1 MSNNPQESKKN
12 EKNKDNIEKD
22 QNKLTEQKSLKYS
35 DIYDDIK
42 GDSRSDS
49 LDNLDIDQMMED
61 QEENDIKYNF
71 KNIDDGKQ
79 NIKER
84 YIKEKLE
91 EINTT
96 IQQMSHKKE
105 IEKDFNWDI
114 RQSAP
119 LMKSKS
125 NFENYEKE
133 SERRK
138 CETEFLLIVE
148 KAIISFNLKKYLESY
163 KYLENSGVIKN
174 LSEFGKFLLVV
185 NGFDKGILG
194 EFLAKEK
201 PPNQRKTVLNSFI
214 TTMDLNYKNNSFLE
228 CLRFLLTRIIL
239 PKDANLILVIMDTF
253 SEKFFTCNKKDTKFV
268 EIFCNINAIYLLVST
283 ILALNTMFTRKDIK
297 NMNIIKKEEF
307 KSMNKDINANYL
319 DELYEELKKK
329 PISLS
334 DDYNE
339 EIYKKLA
346 PLVLVRNKDMAMKN
360 LDTLSKEKKA
370 EKDDDEEDDNENN
383 DTNNEQNNLNMI
395 SGVEQQYF
403 EFVQEFMDLDIV
415 RKTLRGNYNRKKSY
429 SMNTNLLY
437 FNQQDK
443 NLLAKPNKF
452 YKISGSSAPI
462 LREFIVF
469 DDFKKLANEKTIEPN
484 QQKFKKFIEINDIN
498 DVYIGQG
505 HGDNI
510 KKYIKAYPQEEKLV
524 NNFISIVFNDHKEQ
538 LDIKSDNLSLALQW
552 FKAMK
557 SLVIQTKRKKEELK
571 VSKETEKQ
579 NEIREKIT
587 SIWDEYILL
596 DLDNYMRYIIIKCY
610 EKFNLFQS
618 IIPQPEKISK
628 LDLFDEK
635 KVLNAKTI
643 EDFLKEINDRFERNG
658 KSKLEY
664 QEFSS
669 LCYLG
674 FPHKYRKKMWKIFIG
689 NDLSIT
695 KKMYIFY
702 QKDLMENVLD
712 FGDMDLKLRE
722 NANVQFSQDFKLNQI
737 LMDIIKSRYIFIQE
751 INKQNLDDDELLQ
764 MIYNITYVF
773 NIIRSDIPYNKGIVL
788 LAYLFLLAGFSE
800 IKSFKYIT
808 NLICSRNIIKFYV
821 GDTDTINKYLK
832 FFTKL
837 LEKYAKEVFDH
848 LNKLEIKP
856 ELYLI
861 PWIEK
866 LFTQSLDY
874 DILLHVFDLYI
885 VNGEYI
891 LFQTAIT
898 IIKLLEEDLL
908 NLTISEVFKLLKR
921 LPKKYTDLEFFE
933 KFKNYNCIND
943 EFVKW
948 NKNNILQEQMKLI
961 KE

>member
-1 MSNNPQESKKN
+1 MSDNPQESKDI
-12 EKNKDNIEKD
+12 EINKDNIEKEP
-22 QNKLTEQKSLKYS
+22 NKSPEIKDIKNS
-35 DIYDDIK
+35 DIYEDIK
-42 GDSRSDS
+42 SDSRTET
-49 LDNLDIDQMMED
+49 LDNLDIGKILQE

-91 EINTT
+91 EISST
-96 IQQMSHKKE
+96 IKRMSHTREFDKE
-105 IEKDFNWDI
+105 IKTDI

-119 LMKSKS
+119 LLQTKS

-148 KAIISFNLKKYLESY
+148 KAIISFNLKKFMESY
-163 KYLENSGVIKN
+163 TYLENSGVIKN

-201 PPNQRKTVLNSFI
+201 PPNENKNVLNTFI
-214 TTMDLNYKNNSFLE
+214 NTIDLNYKNNSFLE

-253 SEKFFTCNKKDTKFV
+253 SEKFFTCNKKDPKFV
-268 EIFCNINAIYLLVST
+268 SIFCNINAIYLLVST

-334 DDYNE
+334 DDYSE

-346 PLVLVRNKDMAMKN
+346 PLVLVRNKDMNTKN
-360 LDTLSKEKKA
+360 LDTLSKDKKQEK
-370 EKDDDEEDDNENN
+370 EEDEDDNENN
-383 DTNNEQNNLNMI
+383 ENDDQAKINML

-429 SMNTNLLY
+429 SMNTSLLY

-443 NLLAKPNKF
+443 NLLSKPNKF

-469 DDFKKLANEKTIEPN
+469 DDFKKLANEKSIEPN
-484 QQKFKKFIEINDIN
+484 QQKFKKFIEIGDIN

-524 NNFISIVFNDHKEQ
+524 NNFISIVYNNHKEQ

-557 SLVIQTKRKKEELK
+557 SLVIQTRMKKEELK

-596 DLDNYMRYIIIKCY
+596 NLDNYMKFIIIKCY
-610 EKFNLFQS
+610 EKYNLFNS
-618 IIPQPEKISK
+618 IIPPPEKISK

-635 KVLNAKTI
+635 KILNAKTI
-643 EDFLKEINDRFERNG
+643 EDFLKEINDRFERNE

-664 QEFSS
+664 QEFFS
-669 LCYLG
+669 LCFLG

-702 QKDLMENVLD
+702 QKDLMKDVLD
-712 FGDMDLKLRE
+712 FGDMDLRLRE

-764 MIYNITYVF
+764 KIYNITYVF

-788 LAYLFLLAGFSE
+788 LAYLFLLTGFNE
-800 IKSFKYIT
+800 VKSFKLIM
-808 NLICSRNIIKFYV
+808 NLICSTNLIKFYI
-821 GDTDTINKYLK
+821 GDTKTINKYLDL
-832 FFTKL
+832 FNKL
-837 LEKYAKEVFDH
+837 LEKYANESFEH

-861 PWIEK
+861 PWLET
-866 LFTQSLDY
+866 LFTQSLNY

-885 VNGEYI
+885 VYGEYI

-898 IIKLLEEDLL
+898 LIKLLEDDLL
-908 NLTISEVFKLLKR
+908 NVTISEVFKLLKR
-921 LPKKYTDLEFFE
+921 LPKKYTVLQFFE
-933 KFKNYNCIND
+933 KFKNYNCIHD

-948 NKNNILQEQMKLI
+948 NKNNLLEEQQKLI
-961 KE
+961 KD

>member
-1 MSNNPQESKKN
+1 MSNNLKESKDTEKIKDNSKKN
-12 EKNKDNIEKD
+12 LNKTIEPK
-22 QNKLTEQKSLKYS
+22 
-35 DIYDDIK
+35 DIK
-42 GDSRSDS
+42 NLNLYEDTKSDSRTET
-49 LDNLDIDQMMED
+49 LDNLDIGKILQE

-71 KNIDDGKQ
+71 KNIEDGKQ

-96 IQQMSHKKE
+96 ILRMSHKKQ
-105 IEKDFNWDI
+105 IEKNTNIDI
-114 RQSAP
+114 RQSTP
-119 LMKSKS
+119 LLKSKTT
-125 NFENYEKE
+125 FENYEKE

-148 KAIISFNLKKYLESY
+148 KAIISFNLKKYMESY
-163 KYLENSGVIKN
+163 TYLENSGVIKN

-185 NGFDKGILG
+185 SGFDKAILG

-201 PPNQRKTVLNSFI
+201 PPNDSKNVLNSFMNAI
-214 TTMDLNYKNNSFLE
+214 DLNYKRNSFLE

-253 SEKFFTCNKKDTKFV
+253 SEKFFTCNKKDSKFV
-268 EIFCNINAIYLLVST
+268 SIFCNINAIYLLVST

-307 KSMNKDINANYL
+307 KSMNKDIDANYL
-319 DELYEELKKK
+319 SELYEELKKK
-329 PISLS
+329 PILLS
-334 DDYNE
+334 DNYNE

-346 PLVLVRNKDMAMKN
+346 PLVLVRNKDMDTKK
-360 LDTLSKEKKA
+360 LDTLSKDKKQEK
-370 EKDDDEEDDNENN
+370 EEEEEDENENN
-383 DTNNEQNNLNMI
+383 DANNQAKINML

-415 RKTLRGNYNRKKSY
+415 RKTLRGNYNRKKTY

-443 NLLAKPNKF
+443 NLLSKPNKF
-452 YKISGSSAPI
+452 YRITGSSAPI

-524 NNFISIVFNDHKEQ
+524 NNFISIVYNNHKEQ
-538 LDIKSDNLSLALQW
+538 LDIKSDNLSLSLQW

-557 SLVIQTKRKKEELK
+557 SLVIQTRMKKEELK

-579 NEIREKIT
+579 NEIREKLT
-587 SIWDEYILL
+587 SIWDEYISLN
-596 DLDNYMRYIIIKCY
+596 LDNYMRYIIIKCY
-610 EKFNLFQS
+610 EKYNLFNS

-635 KVLNAKTI
+635 KILNAKTI
-643 EDFLKEINDRFERNG
+643 EDFLKEINDRFERNY

-664 QEFSS
+664 QEFFS

-689 NDLSIT
+689 NYLSIT

-702 QKDLMENVLD
+702 QKDLMKNVLD
-712 FGDMDLKLRE
+712 FGDMDLRLRE
-722 NANVQFSQDFKLNQI
+722 NANVQFSEDFKLNQI

-764 MIYNITYVF
+764 KIYNITYVF

-788 LAYLFLLAGFSE
+788 LSYVFLLAGFSE
-800 IKSFKYIT
+800 VKSFKCIM
-808 NLICSRNIIKFYV
+808 NLICTRNLIKFYV
-821 GDTDTINKYLK
+821 GDNDTINNYLK

-837 LEKYAKEVFDH
+837 LEKYAKDVFAH

-861 PWIEK
+861 PWFEK

-874 DILLHVFDLYI
+874 DILLHFLDLYI

-921 LPKKYTDLEFFE
+921 LPKKNTDLEFFE
-933 KFKNYNCIND
+933 KFKNYNCISD

-948 NKNNILQEQMKLI
+948 NKNNILKEENKFI

>member
-1 MSNNPQESKKN
+1 MSEKPNDVNKEKEENKQTEPEAN
-12 EKNKDNIEKD
+12 KNKE
-22 QNKLTEQKSLKYS
+22 EQVKPKEDTKYS
-35 DIYDDIK
+35 DTTEEK
-42 GDSRSDS
+42 NGSRTET
-49 LDNLDIDQMMED
+49 LDILDIGQLMKE

-71 KNIDDGKQ
+71 KNIEEGKQ
-79 NIKER
+79 FFKDR
-84 YIKEKLE
+84 YIKEKIE

-96 IQQMSHKKE
+96 IKRMSTKKE
-105 IEKDFNWDI
+105 SDKEDNQEL
-114 RQSAP
+114 RQSCP
-119 LMKSKS
+119 ILSTKTT
-125 NFENYEKE
+125 FENYEKE

-148 KAIISFNLKKYLESY
+148 KAIISFNLKKYEESY
-163 KYLENSGVIKN
+163 TYLENSGLIKN
-174 LSEFGKFLLVV
+174 INEFSTFLLVV

-201 PPNQRKTVLNSFI
+201 PPNENKEILNSFI
-214 TTMDLNYKNNSFLE
+214 NTIDLNYKNNSFLE

-239 PKDANLILVIMDTF
+239 PKDANLILVIMDKF
-253 SEKFFTCNKKDTKFV
+253 SEKFFTCNKRDKNFV
-268 EIFCNINAIYLLVST
+268 SIFCNINAIYLLVST

-297 NMNIIKKEEF
+297 NMNIIKKDEF
-307 KSMNKDINANYL
+307 KSMNKDINSSYL

-334 DDYNE
+334 DDYSE

-346 PLVLVRNKDMAMKN
+346 PLVLVKNKDMNTKN
-360 LDTLSKEKKA
+360 LDTLSKEKKLDK
-370 EKDDDEEDDNENN
+370 EGGEEEEENENIKVN
-383 DTNNEQNNLNMI
+383 ILQR
-395 SGVEQQYF
+395 GVEQQYF

-415 RKTLRGNYNRKKSY
+415 RQTLRGNYNRKKSF

-443 NLLAKPNKF
+443 NLLSKPNKF
-452 YKISGSSAPI
+452 FKINGSSKPT
-462 LREFIVF
+462 LLEYIVF
-469 DDFKKLANEKTIEPN
+469 DEFKKLAFDKSIDPN
-484 QQKFKKFIEINDIN
+484 QSKFKKYIEIKDIN

-524 NNFISIVFNDHKEQ
+524 NNFISIVHNNHKEQ
-538 LDIKSDNLSLALQW
+538 LDIKSDNLPLALQW

-557 SLVIQTKRKKEELK
+557 SLIIQTKQKKQELK
-571 VSKETEKQ
+571 VSKETQKQ
-579 NEIREKIT
+579 NEIREKLT

-596 DLDNYMRYIIIKCY
+596 NLDNYMKYIIIKCY
-610 EKFNLFQS
+610 EKHNFFYGIL
-618 IIPQPEKISK
+618 PQNEYKSK
-628 LDLFDEK
+628 LDLFDDK
-635 KVLNAKTI
+635 KTLNVKTI
-643 EDFLKEINDRFERNG
+643 EDFLKEINERFTRNY

-664 QEFSS
+664 NEFFS

-695 KKMYIFY
+695 KRMYMFY
-702 QKDLMENVLD
+702 QKDLMKNVYD
-712 FGDMDLKLRE
+712 FGEMDLKLRE
-722 NANVQFSQDFKLNQI
+722 NSKVQFSQDFQLNEI

-751 INKQNLDDDELLQ
+751 INEQNLDDDELLQ
-764 MIYNITYVF
+764 KIYNITYIF

-788 LAYLFLLAGFSE
+788 LAYLFLLVGFSE
-800 IKSFKYIT
+800 TKSFKCIM
-808 NLICSRNIIKFYV
+808 NLICSRNILKFYI
-821 GDTDTINKYLK
+821 GDTNTINRYLN

-861 PWIEK
+861 PWFEK

-933 KFKNYNCIND
+933 KFKNYNCIYE

-948 NKNNILQEQMKLI
+948 NKNCLLKEQMKQI

>member
-1 MSNNPQESKKN
+1 MSDNPQESKDI
-12 EKNKDNIEKD
+12 EINKDNIEKEP
-22 QNKLTEQKSLKYS
+22 NKSPEIKDIKNS
-35 DIYDDIK
+35 DIYEDIK
-42 GDSRSDS
+42 SDSRTET
-49 LDNLDIDQMMED
+49 LDNLDIGKILQE

-91 EINTT
+91 EISST
-96 IQQMSHKKE
+96 IKRMSHTREFDKE
-105 IEKDFNWDI
+105 IKTDI

-119 LMKSKS
+119 LLKTKS

-148 KAIISFNLKKYLESY
+148 KAIISFNLKKFMESY
-163 KYLENSGVIKN
+163 TYLENSGVIKN

-201 PPNQRKTVLNSFI
+201 PPNENKNVLNTFI
-214 TTMDLNYKNNSFLE
+214 NTIDLNYKNNSFLE

-253 SEKFFTCNKKDTKFV
+253 SEKFFTCNKKDPKFV
-268 EIFCNINAIYLLVST
+268 SIFCNINAIYLLVST

-334 DDYNE
+334 DDYSE

-346 PLVLVRNKDMAMKN
+346 PLVLVRNKDMNTKN
-360 LDTLSKEKKA
+360 LDTLSKDKKQEK
-370 EKDDDEEDDNENN
+370 EEDEDDNENN
-383 DTNNEQNNLNMI
+383 ENDDQAKINML

-429 SMNTNLLY
+429 SMNTSLLY

-443 NLLAKPNKF
+443 NLLSKPNKF
-452 YKISGSSAPI
+452 YKISGPSAPI

-469 DDFKKLANEKTIEPN
+469 DDFKKLANEKSIEPN
-484 QQKFKKFIEINDIN
+484 QQKFKKFIEIGDIN

-524 NNFISIVFNDHKEQ
+524 NNFISIVYNNHKEQ

-557 SLVIQTKRKKEELK
+557 SLVIQTRMKKEELK

-596 DLDNYMRYIIIKCY
+596 NLDNYMKFIIIKCY
-610 EKFNLFQS
+610 EKYNFFNS
-618 IIPQPEKISK
+618 IIPPPEKISK

-635 KVLNAKTI
+635 KILNAKTI
-643 EDFLKEINDRFERNG
+643 EDFLKEINDRFERNE

-664 QEFSS
+664 QEFFS
-669 LCYLG
+669 LCFLG

-695 KKMYIFY
+695 KKIYIFY
-702 QKDLMENVLD
+702 QKDLMKDVLD
-712 FGDMDLKLRE
+712 FGDMDLRLRE

-764 MIYNITYVF
+764 KIYNITYVF

-800 IKSFKYIT
+800 IKSFKCIM
-808 NLICSRNIIKFYV
+808 NLICSRNIIKFYI
-821 GDTDTINKYLK
+821 GDTDTINRYLN

-837 LEKYAKEVFDH
+837 LEKYAKEVSEH

-861 PWIEK
+861 PWFEK

-933 KFKNYNCIND
+933 KFKNYNCISD
-943 EFVKW
+943 EFIRW
-948 NKNNILQEQMKLI
+948 NKHYLLKEQIKSI